1 MQTND
6 IGIYTRSEIDPGP
19 LEYDLCNG
27 HVLKQTCIKR
37 YDYGSDRKSP
47 MPYVFIIHPLPK
59 EFRAIYADL
68 NINELEED
76 HKKLLKM
83 AIEKEQTHVQLDAH
97 SYPVNSLIDQL
108 KNTDLLDSI
117 MVHNIESY
125 HYQKFNRDVII
136 KLVQQKH
143 KEIYYQVIF

>member
-59 EFRAIYADL
+59 EFRAIYAYL
-68 NINELEED
+68 NILGLDEE
-76 HKKLLKM
+76 HKELLKI
-83 AIEKEQTHVQLDAH
+83 AIEKEQTHVQLDAK
-97 SYPVNSLIDQL
+97 SYPVNSLTL
-108 KNTDLLDSI
+108 ENGLHDSI

-136 KLVQQKH
+136 KLVQQKS
-143 KEIYYQVIF
+143 KEIYYQVIYER